1 MTTQTFLLKCMENVN
16 FTAVSPLL
24 LIPLSLF
31 CGLTFLLANTY
42 KSAEYL
48 RKLFLSLTW
57 LRVVV
62 VVAAIPFISLCCDL
76 HLLPSVTVHECCSC
90 PSVMRR

>member
-1 MTTQTFLLKCMENVN
+1 MENVN

-62 VVAAIPFISLCCDL
+62 VVVAAIPFISLCCDL